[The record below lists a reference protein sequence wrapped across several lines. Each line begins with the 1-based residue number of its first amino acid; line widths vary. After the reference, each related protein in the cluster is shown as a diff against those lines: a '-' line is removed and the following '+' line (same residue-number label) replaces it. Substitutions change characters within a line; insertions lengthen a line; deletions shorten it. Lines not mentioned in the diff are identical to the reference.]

1 MNRITEKQKNQMS
14 SYKLNAL
21 EQAMYDSLLAQDTLT
36 SQQLDLFKQLKRTVE
51 NKHTKGAKN
60 RG

>member
-1 MNRITEKQKNQMS
+1 MS
-14 SYKLNAL
+14 SYKLNVL

-36 SQQLDLFKQLKRTVE
+36 NQQLDLFKQLKRAVE